1 MKGAFL
7 GDIIGSRFEFKGN
20 KTEDFELFT
29 KKNYFTDDTVLT
41 VATMDSILH
50 NIPFDESYK
59 KWGNKYPNCGYG
71 WMFRQWLSSEE
82 LKPYN
87 SFGNGSAMRVSPIGW
102 AYDDLQTVMDKSEES
117 ADVTHNHLEGE
128 KGACSIAVCIYLS
141 RMKTPK
147 KIIKEFIET
156 YFNYDLNRTTQEI
169 KKTYRF
175 DETCQGSVPESIICF
190 LEGNSY
196 EEVVRKAV
204 GLGGDA
210 DTQGCIA
217 GSIAEAYYGIP
228 DKYVIK
234 LDNYLPDEMI
244 DIMREFYKKFK
255 IKY

>member
-71 WMFRQWLSSEE
+71 WMFR
-82 LKPYN
+82 
-87 SFGNGSAMRVSPIGW
+87 
-102 AYDDLQTVMDKSEES
+102 
-117 ADVTHNHLEGE
+117 
-128 KGACSIAVCIYLS
+128 
-141 RMKTPK
+141 
-147 KIIKEFIET
+147 
-156 YFNYDLNRTTQEI
+156 
-169 KKTYRF
+169 
-175 DETCQGSVPESIICF
+175 
-190 LEGNSY
+190 
-196 EEVVRKAV
+196 
-204 GLGGDA
+204 
-210 DTQGCIA
+210 
-217 GSIAEAYYGIP
+217 
-228 DKYVIK
+228 
-234 LDNYLPDEMI
+234 PDEMI